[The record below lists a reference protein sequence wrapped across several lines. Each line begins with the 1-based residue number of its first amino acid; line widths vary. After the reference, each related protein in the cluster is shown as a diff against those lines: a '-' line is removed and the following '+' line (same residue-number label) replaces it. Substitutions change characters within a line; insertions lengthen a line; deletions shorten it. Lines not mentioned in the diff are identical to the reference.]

1 VRKEAVFSSS
11 EDQIRASQG
20 SVAGAG
26 LSVVPRKTS
35 SWASRAAES
44 LFAVLFPADCR
55 ICAAPLVKISRL
67 PVCSERFEQILPVYG
82 QLCSVCGERMLS
94 PHVPAASDGQPL
106 CPDCQ
111 RVEQHFAK
119 AVAYGS
125 YQGGL
130 WELIHLLKYG
140 GVRPAAGVLGR
151 MLVEA
156 VNARRMCA
164 ERLP

>member
-1 VRKEAVFSSS
+1 
-11 EDQIRASQG
+11 
-20 SVAGAG
+20 VAGAG

-35 SWASRAAES
+35 SRASRAAES

-55 ICAAPLVKISRL
+55 ICAASLVKISRL
-67 PVCSERFEQILPVYG
+67 PACSERLQQILPVYG

-94 PHVPAASDGQPL
+94 PHVPTASDGQPL

-119 AVAYGS
+119 AVTYGS

-140 GVRPAAGVLGR
+140 GVRPAAGVLRR

-156 VNARRMCA
+156 VSARRMCA

>member
-1 VRKEAVFSSS
+1 MRKEAVFSSS

-130 WELIHLLKYG
+130 WELIHLLKYV
-140 GVRPAAGVLGR
+140 GVPPAGGVLGR